1 MKRKLGF
8 RHIET
13 VHAIVLTGSVTG
25 AAARLHLTQPAIS
38 NILRDAEERL
48 GFVLFE
54 RRGGRLLPTPSA
66 DQLFEEIERSFIGLD
81 SINACCERIQRNQLR
96 HLSVACTPA
105 FAAAVFPTL
114 AAAYMQRCADVFLS
128 VHSRDAH
135 HVAALI
141 SSRKADIGFALE
153 VPPVPGVE
161 SAVIAELPLLCYL
174 PPGHPLARQDEV
186 TPEQLLGE
194 PMISLSSIE
203 GIEEL
208 VGAAFGDCG
217 ATPVSVAE
225 CPAAI
230 AACGMV
236 AGGIGFTLFDCLPAQ
251 IYDPARLSVR
261 RFAASRRLT
270 YRAYWPKS
278 KTADFD
284 PQPLVTLARDIM
296 AEMAAKDF

>member
-13 VHAIVLTGSVTG
+13 VHAIILTGSVTG
-25 AAARLHLTQPAIS
+25 ASTRLHLTQPAIS

-48 GFVLFE
+48 GFALFE

-66 DQLFEEIERSFIGLD
+66 DRLFEEIERSFIGLD
-81 SINACCERIQRNQLR
+81 AINACCERIQRNQLR
-96 HLSVACTPA
+96 HMSVACTPA
-105 FAAAVFPTL
+105 FAAAVFPRL
-114 AAAYMQRCADVFLS
+114 AAGYVHRFADVFLS

-135 HVAALI
+135 HVAALV

-161 SAVIAELPLLCYL
+161 SVVIAELPMLCYL
-174 PPGHPLARQDEV
+174 PPDHPLAGQDEV
-186 TPEQLLGE
+186 TPAQLLGE

-203 GIEEL
+203 GIQEL
-208 VGAAFGDCG
+208 VAASFAGCG
-217 ATPVSVAE
+217 AQPAPVAE

-236 AGGIGFTLFDCLPAQ
+236 AGGMGFTLFDCLPAQ
-251 IYDPARLSVR
+251 IFDPARVSVR
-261 RFAASRRLT
+261 RFAGSRPLT

-278 KTADFD
+278 RAADFD
-284 PQPLVTLARDIM
+284 PAPLVTLARNIM
-296 AEMAAKDF
+296 AEMARQNL